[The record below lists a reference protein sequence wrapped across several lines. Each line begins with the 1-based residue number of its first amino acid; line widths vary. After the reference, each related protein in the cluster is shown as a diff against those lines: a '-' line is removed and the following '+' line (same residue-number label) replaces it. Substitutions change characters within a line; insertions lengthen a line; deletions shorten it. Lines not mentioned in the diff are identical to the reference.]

1 MKHIMEYLEKDF
13 VTGEYER
20 RTARALSVP
29 DVEALILGALQKALA
44 EPNVNQHSEELAQ
57 ARMAEGTQGACRSL
71 DELAAKRYA
80 CAVGEH
86 IQRMLALADAGFLVD
101 QAEGDLAA
109 VFVLPDD
116 SYHGNI
122 AS

>member
-1 MKHIMEYLEKDF
+1 MEYLEKDL
-13 VTGEYER
+13 VTGKYER
-20 RTARALSVP
+20 RTARALSMP

-44 EPNVNQHSEELAQ
+44 EPSVNQHSEELAQ
-57 ARMAEGTQGACRSL
+57 TRMIKAGKTQEACRHI

-80 CAVGEH
+80 LVVGEH
-86 IQRMLALADAGFLVD
+86 IQRMLALAEAGFLVD
-101 QAEGDLAA
+101 QEEGDLAA

-116 SYHGNI
+116 DPYHGDI